1 MIIDMDIRI
10 PNTTEKKYFC
20 CLIVMK
26 RLSLEKRSY
35 SITSLTVVANI
46 PVGQN
51 PFAVAVNPS
60 NNLAYVVNRGVG
72 ILSLTDGKTNNVV
85 SANNTDQNQS
95 AIAVNPSTGLV
106 YVANF
111 GSNSVSVKDGSKANV
126 EKVDIVVSAPSAIA
140 ADISTNM
147 VYVANHYSNT
157 VSVIDGKTNSVTGNV
172 IVGVR

>member
-51 PFAVAVNPS
+51 PFAVAVNPT
-60 NNLAYVVNRGVG
+60 NNIIYVTNSG
-72 ILSLTDGKTNNVV
+72 IDTVSVIEGKTYSVTYNINVGKTPQGV
-85 SANNTDQNQS
+85 
-95 AIAVNPSTGLV
+95 AVNPSTNLV
-106 YVANF
+106 YVANSA
-111 GSNSVSVKDGSKANV
+111 SNS
-126 EKVDIVVSAPSAIA
+126 
-140 ADISTNM
+140 T
-147 VYVANHYSNT
+147 T
-157 VSVIDGKTNSVTGNV
+157 VIDAKTNSILATQSRWKSYFG
-172 IVGVR
+172 IC